1 MNVRD
6 AREVGKALR
15 NESVK
20 LLKHFNL
27 ENITHAPV
35 VLKYDVGD
43 DEMYDYRLSEMGKDI
58 YAYIIQLSNKGI
70 TLYRSYDDQ
79 EHDVNGLLVIGADGL
94 PDDEDEQIYWSRETR
109 DKIADWLLK

>member
-15 NESVK
+15 DESVNI
-20 LLKHFNL
+20 LSHFHI
-27 ENITHAPV
+27 EEMTDAPI

-43 DEMYDYRLSEMGKDI
+43 DERYDYRLSEMGQHI
-58 YAYIIQLSNKGI
+58 YEYIIQVSNKGV
-70 TLYRSYDDQ
+70 TLYRSDDDQ

-94 PDDEDEQIYWSRETR
+94 PDDSDEQIYWFRETR